1 VTVDSRVAAR
11 FSVVANSS
19 GAMSVWPDSRP
30 IPHGWKTMDFQGT
43 RAECLDEVGRLW
55 PDLGATPVVPEQR
68 DDATL
73 VALLTETVAR
83 HGAAPAVSDGERR
96 LSYAELDALSSALGH
111 RLRAAGVAR
120 GDRVAFHLDRGVGVF
135 VTMLGIL
142 KAGAAYVPVDTRYP
156 DARRAL
162 MIADARV
169 RAVVVERRHADQ
181 AGARVFELDLDSLT
195 GGEHGSRLDHH
206 AGDAAAV
213 LFTSGSA
220 GRPKAIVLEHGNL
233 VHFARNAALPALGP
247 GDRVGH
253 VSSLSFD
260 AFHFE
265 TWCAFAGG
273 AEVVVLPTMPE
284 LIGTDLQR
292 ELRRRRIT
300 AMLVPS
306 MAVNHVV
313 REDRDAFS
321 ALRVLHTGGD
331 VIAPAACRE
340 LLGGSFAGRFFNLYG
355 PTEATTACTVHEIT
369 EVRADADSVPIGAT
383 LAGASVYVLDADHG
397 PVEPGSVGELHVGGP
412 GVARGYLGAPVLT
425 AARFLPDPFCAD
437 GARMYATGDL
447 VRHGAHGLEYV
458 GRADDQV
465 KIRGYRLEPREVERA
480 IGRHAGVREAAVVVA
495 GRGQDRHLV
504 ALYVPYDS
512 TSPRELRADAVANLP
527 DFMVPSSFVRVD
539 EIPAN
544 GHGKRDL
551 DRLRDLAAAHL
562 SRRARRVPPGDDVE
576 RYLVDLWE
584 ELLAAE
590 EIGVTDDFFALGGN
604 SLLAFRVRSRIGRE
618 LGVRLDPADV
628 LTNSE
633 LGGLAALIRQRTR
646 AVGA

>member
-1 VTVDSRVAAR
+1 
-11 FSVVANSS
+11 
-19 GAMSVWPDSRP
+19 MSVWPDARP
-30 IPHGWKTMDFQGT
+30 VPPGWTALDFRGT
-43 RAECLDEVGRLW
+43 RAECLDEVGRRR
-55 PDLGATPVVPEQR
+55 PDLGTTPVPER
-68 DDATL
+68 GDDANL
-73 VALLTETVAR
+73 VALLAETVTR
-83 HGAAPAVSDGERR
+83 HAAAPAVGDGDR
-96 LSYAELDALSSALGH
+96 LLTYAELDTLSSALAH
-111 RLRAAGVAR
+111 RLRASGVAR

-156 DARRAL
+156 DARRDL
-162 MIADARV
+162 MITGSRAS
-169 RAVVVERRHADQ
+169 AVVAEPHR
-181 AGARVFELDLDSLT
+181 AGRLAALGTRVFELDLDALT
-195 GGEHGSRLDHH
+195 GGERGAPLDHH

-213 LFTSGSA
+213 LFTSGSS

-233 VHFARNAALPALGP
+233 VHFARNPALPALAP

-265 TWCAFAGG
+265 TWCAFAGA
-273 AEVVVLPTMPE
+273 AEIVVLPTMPD

-355 PTEATTACTVHEIT
+355 PTEATTACTVHEIA
-369 EVRADADSVPIGAT
+369 EVREDADSVPIGQPLDGTPA
-383 LAGASVYVLDADHG
+383 YVLDADLG
-397 PVEPGSVGELHVGGP
+397 PVEPGAVGELHVGGP
-412 GVARGYLGAPVLT
+412 GVARGYLDAPELT
-425 AARFLPDPFCAD
+425 ADRFLPDPF
-437 GARMYATGDL
+437 GAAGTRMYATGDL
-447 VRHGAHGLEYV
+447 VRRGEHGLEYV

-465 KIRGYRLEPREVERA
+465 KIRGYRLEPREVERVL
-480 IGRHAGVREAAVVVA
+480 GRHPGVRETAVVVA
-495 GRGQDRHLV
+495 GAGQDRHLV
-504 ALYVPYDS
+504 AMFVPYD
-512 TSPRELRADAVANLP
+512 TVSPRELRADAVANLP

-551 DRLRDLAAAHL
+551 DRLRELAADHL
-562 SRRARRVPPGDDVE
+562 SRRERRVPPRDEVE
-576 RYLVDLWE
+576 RYLAELWE

-590 EIGVTDDFFALGGN
+590 EVGVTDDFFALGGN

-618 LGVRLDPADV
+618 LGARLDPADV

-633 LGGLAALIRQRTR
+633 LGDLAVLVRNRTR
-646 AVGA
+646 AVTA